1 MNNMLYLSIIIKIII
16 VIILIAIIYIMNSN
30 KIEKFM
36 IDCSKID
43 ATTKESL
50 ASSCN
55 DYTNAIKD
63 LNTLVNVFNKRHN
76 TLQKYNSYVKRA
88 TIKDT
93 INTALT
99 NINNL
104 KIAFILSIDL
114 NSLNNIM
121 DCIINAYKIKYIT
134 EYPTENK
141 ENLIYLYNFKV
152 KNIKE
157 LYEINENYTEI
168 TALDDALKLYILTI
182 SKNKAFN
189 IYKIPDQYSLD
200 NLNTIKSSLQTNYD
214 KMEVNKNILKNT
226 YNTSIDKIPELLPLH
241 DYYEISDIIRA
252 ILYCNKLHHNYLKPL
267 ELYRAA
273 AYNEAVNSTRYTTKI
288 KILQNKLLYYFRQL
302 IGKSALK
309 PAGHYFGSA
318 IVKTITDPPN
328 LPSTITENDR
338 ILNCM
343 NGNYSKVTLIE
354 ELRRLHRLIIHI
366 QEDNNLIKRMII
378 LTQRLNNKN
387 IEYHSIYFRVK
398 PEIDDSAFNYW
409 NNLTYRINQYNLEL
423 INLESH
429 KPANKQKS
437 DQNFNLFIGTLNDYI
452 DFFNNLH
459 NTIIEYNKE
468 PDKIEFDRLI
478 EEYDVLYD
486 DYLNKLAE
494 YNKCYR

>member
-63 LNTLVNVFNKRHN
+63 LNTLVNVFNKRYN
-76 TLQKYNSYVKRA
+76 TLQKYNLYLKRT

-104 KIAFILSIDL
+104 KIAFILSTDL

-168 TALDDALKLYILTI
+168 TALDDALKLYILII

-189 IYKIPDQYSLD
+189 IYKIPDQYSLN
-200 NLNTIKSSLQTNYD
+200 NLNTIKSSLQTNYA
-214 KMEVNKNILKNT
+214 KMEVDKNILKNT

-241 DYYEISDIIRA
+241 DYYDISDIIRS
-252 ILYCNKLHHNYLKPL
+252 ILYCNKLYHNSLKP
-267 ELYRAA
+267 EEVYKYI
-273 AYNEAVNSTRYTTKI
+273 AYNERINFLTYRTKI
-288 KILQNKLLYYFRQL
+288 TTVHNKLLYYLRQL

-309 PAGHYFGSA
+309 PLGHYLGSP
-318 IVKTITDPPN
+318 IVKTLLDPPN

-343 NGNYSKVTLIE
+343 NNRYSKVTLIE
-354 ELRRLHRLIIHI
+354 ELRRLHRLLIHI

-387 IEYHSIYFRVK
+387 IRYHEIYFIVN
-398 PEIDDSAFNYW
+398 PELNSSAFNYW
-409 NNLTYRINQYNLEL
+409 NNVIYRVNQYCIEL
-423 INLESH
+423 GKLFSYDPFI
-429 KPANKQKS
+429 KQKS
-437 DQNFNLFIGTLNDYI
+437 DENFNLFIGTLNDYI
-452 DFFNNLH
+452 DFFNRLH
-459 NTIIEYNKE
+459 DTIIEYNKE

-478 EEYDVLYD
+478 EEYDVYYD